1 MTKILIK
8 FIEVNRTKIGVDILD
23 RWPYEQNFCIEHEQM
38 KRCSFTVLMD
48 FLIFRI
54 KQCIFINF
62 NKETNVI
69 SIFTAQKYSGQ
80 FPLSY
85 VRLFTKSFKNELNKE
100 VNYFSFAFFN
110 LRCQISTEERAFRK
124 LQKVEKFQFYRLTL

>member
-1 MTKILIK
+1 
-8 FIEVNRTKIGVDILD
+8 
-23 RWPYEQNFCIEHEQM
+23 M

-100 VNYFSFAFFN
+100 VNYFSFAFFLTFAVKYR
-110 LRCQISTEERAFRK
+110 LRKELLESYKKGEN
-124 LQKVEKFQFYRLTL
+124 FQFYRLTP